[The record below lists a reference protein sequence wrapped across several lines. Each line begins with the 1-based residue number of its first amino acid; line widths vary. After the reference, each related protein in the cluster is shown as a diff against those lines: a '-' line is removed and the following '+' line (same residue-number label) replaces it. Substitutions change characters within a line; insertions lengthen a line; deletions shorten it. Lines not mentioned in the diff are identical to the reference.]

1 MEESETDPE
10 RTDPEGT
17 EDRIAVATELEELVF
32 GMTSLTVIGTNA
44 DARVVDDVD
53 TEVGVD
59 IVAAVAVGACMD

>member
-44 DARVVDDVD
+44 DARVDDDVD